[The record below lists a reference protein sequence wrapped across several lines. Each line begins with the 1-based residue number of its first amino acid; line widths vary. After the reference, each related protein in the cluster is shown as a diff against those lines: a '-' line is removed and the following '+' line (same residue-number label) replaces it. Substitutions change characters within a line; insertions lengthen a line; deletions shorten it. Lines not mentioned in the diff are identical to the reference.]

1 MVRPMHTVS
10 TATRAFLS
18 RCRPFLIGERW
29 TETRPEL
36 AHAALNPA
44 TGDETGRFCTAGSAD
59 VDRAVAEARRAFD
72 DGRWRR
78 LTPAERQRI
87 LWNVGEGIAADA
99 QVLAELECLEGGRLY
114 EPSLQHEVPH
124 AAETFRYYAGWC
136 TKSPGRL
143 FDASVP
149 GADFHGYVRQE
160 PVGVVGQI
168 IPWNGA
174 LVAACWKVAPALAAG
189 CTVVLKPAELSSLAV
204 LRLGEILLA
213 AGVPPGVVNIVPGSG
228 RLLGRQLARHR
239 DVDKIAFTG
248 STQVGRQLL
257 TEAQGNLKRLTLE
270 LGGKSPTLI
279 FDDADL
285 AAAIPGAAAAIF
297 SGAGQ
302 MCVAGSRV
310 YAERSIVDV
319 VCDGLAA
326 AARSLRVGPGL
337 DPESQMGPLISAD
350 HRRSVHALVCDPA
363 NAGSRLLTGGAPL
376 EGSGFFYPPTV
387 VACTSADVPLVRE
400 EIFGPVVTVLA
411 FDDEADAIRQAN
423 ASVYGLAASVWTR
436 DLSRAHRVS
445 AALASGIVWVN
456 SHGIPEL
463 AMPIGGMKQSGWGRE
478 HGPEGLMT
486 YLESKSVM
494 MRI

>member
-1 MVRPMHTVS
+1 MCGGLVGHECEHALKDIARMHHLRT
-10 TATRAFLS
+10 
-18 RCRPFLIGERW
+18 
-29 TETRPEL
+29 
-36 AHAALNPA
+36 
-44 TGDETGRFCTAGSAD
+44 
-59 VDRAVAEARRAFD
+59 
-72 DGRWRR
+72 
-78 LTPAERQRI
+78 
-87 LWNVGEGIAADA
+87 
-99 QVLAELECLEGGRLY
+99 LECLEGGRLY
-114 EPSLQHEVPH
+114 EPALRHEVPH

-136 TKSPGRL
+136 TKSHGRL

-149 GADFHGYVRQE
+149 GADFHGYVRHE

-174 LVAACWKVAPALAAG
+174 LVAASWKVAPALAAG

-213 AGVPPGVVNIVPGSG
+213 AGVPPGVVNIVPGRG
-228 RLLGRQLARHR
+228 RVLGRHLAQHR

-279 FDDADL
+279 FADADL
-285 AAAIPGAAAAIF
+285 AAAVPGAAAAIF

-310 YAERSIVDV
+310 YAERSIVGA

-326 AARSLRVGPGL
+326 AARSLHVGPGL
-337 DPESQMGPLISAD
+337 DPESQMGPLISAE
-350 HRRSVHALVCDPA
+350 HRRSVHALVTDPA
-363 NAGSRLLTGGAPL
+363 NAGSRVLTGGAPL

-387 VACTSADVPLVRE
+387 VACTVADVPLVRE

-423 ASVYGLAASVWTR
+423 ESVYGLAASVWTR
-436 DLSRAHRVS
+436 DLSRAHRV
-445 AALASGIVWVN
+445 AAAVASGIVWVN

-463 AMPIGGMKQSGWGRE
+463 AMPIGGVKQSGWGRE
-478 HGPEGLMT
+478 HGPEGLMV
-486 YLESKSVM
+486 YVEPKSVM